1 MSAIYIHILSIA
13 GKANVSCRY
22 RYLFYSWKR
31 LMSAVDT
38 DFFSIAGK
46 ANVSCRYNKYLVYNW
61 KS

>member
-1 MSAIYIHILSIA
+1 MSTVDTDIFSIA

-22 RYLFYSWKR
+22 KYLFYSWKR

-46 ANVSCRYNKYLVYNW
+46 ANVSCRYNKYLVYSW